1 MPLSNRDGTPI
12 DPVPF
17 AVVGGLAFMLL
28 LSVGPLYGL
37 AYGLSLPVSLAVST
51 VLYAVVAVGAFYRQV
66 WDAHPR
72 RETPV
77 RMRAEQLF
85 HGALAFAVV
94 LVAVT
99 LPLVT

>member
-1 MPLSNRDGTPI
+1 MPFSNRDGTPI

-17 AVVGGLAFMLL
+17 AVVCGLAFMLL

-37 AYGLSLPVSLAVST
+37 AYGLSLPVSLAVSA
-51 VLYAVVAVGAFYRQV
+51 VLYAVVTVVAFDRLV
-66 WDAHPR
+66 WDAYPR
-72 RETPV
+72 SETPV

-85 HGALAFAVV
+85 YAALAFAAV